1 MENSKGTYGRFVKG
15 RKNSEKLMVV
25 AFSRM
30 RGKGSNDIT
39 CYNQVQ
45 KDWGLERKDYAPII
59 FEWERPGRKNPN
71 YRLDNLYHQGL
82 LVLDYWHAP
91 VRAFR
96 EIPLVISS
104 EFEGGFME
112 PALRLHSKLTY
123 QDIRARM

>member
-1 MENSKGTYGRFVKG
+1 MENSKGIYGRSVQG
-15 RKNSEKLMVV
+15 RKNPEKLMVV
-25 AFSRM
+25 AFSRR
-30 RGKGSNDIT
+30 RGKGCNDIT
-39 CYNQVQ
+39 CYNQLQ
-45 KDWGLERKDYAPII
+45 QNWGLERENYAPII
-59 FEWERPGRKNPN
+59 FKWERRGRNDPH

-82 LVLDYWHAP
+82 LVLDYWRTP